1 MCPPP
6 RKKTEKMSASTPST
20 VAFVFYVLLFG
31 WIGFRRGLF
40 RELSVLVVSV
50 GGFFLLQQNQGL
62 ALEIVRQILGVLFGL
77 LSVGAK
83 LLASLRSGGGED
95 IGEPVYTL
103 GASDWLSDADQPTVT
118 FLVWA
123 GLLLFA
129 YLLTNKAIPDSL
141 SSSGILAA
149 LFGIGNG
156 LFYIPTFAPRLIA
169 FIPEVS
175 VSSVSSPGDG
185 MQGLLDSMTDM
196 MQSSFGDI
204 WQTLGPQQPILA
216 AIALTVLL
224 VAVISTLRRGQ
235 T

>member
-1 MCPPP
+1 MSLP
-6 RKKTEKMSASTPST
+6 RKKTQKMSASTPST
-20 VAFVFYVLLFG
+20 VAFVFYILLFG

-62 ALEIVRQILGVLFGL
+62 ALEIVRQVLGVLFGL
-77 LSVGAK
+77 ISVGAK
-83 LLASLRSGGGED
+83 LLASLRIGGAED
-95 IGEPVYTL
+95 VGEPVYTL
-103 GASDWLSDADQPTVT
+103 GASDWLSDADQPTVS

-129 YLLTNKAIPDSL
+129 YLLTNKAIPDKQ

-149 LFGIGNG
+149 LLGIGNG
-156 LFYIPTFAPRLIA
+156 LFYIPTFAPRLMD
-169 FIPEVS
+169 FIPEEVS
-175 VSSVSSPGDG
+175 ISSVSSPGDG
-185 MQGLLDSMTDM
+185 MQGLLDNMTAM